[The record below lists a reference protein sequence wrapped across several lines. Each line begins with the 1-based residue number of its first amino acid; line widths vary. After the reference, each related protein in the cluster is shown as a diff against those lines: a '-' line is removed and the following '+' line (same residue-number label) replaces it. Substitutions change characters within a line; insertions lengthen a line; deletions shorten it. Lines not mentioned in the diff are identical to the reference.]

1 MECLGSLCLTPIAPG
16 RPKMLELSSDE
27 SGGTEFSL
35 ILFSFSKEC
44 LTGNHH
50 RSKHVGV
57 HCIKWFQYSG
67 VLWLWGEQW
76 TAGHCQS
83 TAREQWAEAPNL
95 GETRGHRHAPCPE
108 GPGHINGSRSLLH
121 QDLCT

>member
-1 MECLGSLCLTPIAPG
+1 
-16 RPKMLELSSDE
+16 MLDLSSDE

-50 RSKHVGV
+50 RSKHLGV

-67 VLWLWGEQW
+67 VLWLRGEQW

-83 TAREQWAEAPNL
+83 TAREQWAEAPNM
-95 GETRGHRHAPCPE
+95 GETRALGMLHVPK
-108 GPGHINGSRSLLH
+108 GLDIINGSRSLLH
-121 QDLCT
+121 QDLGT

>member
-1 MECLGSLCLTPIAPG
+1 
-16 RPKMLELSSDE
+16 MLDLSSDE

-50 RSKHVGV
+50 RSKLVGV

-67 VLWLWGEQW
+67 VLWLWGDNGLLDTDNPLPGNNGPKLQTWEKP
-76 TAGHCQS
+76 
-83 TAREQWAEAPNL
+83 EAL
-95 GETRGHRHAPCPE
+95 GMLHVPKGLDI
-108 GPGHINGSRSLLH
+108 INGSRSLLH
-121 QDLCT
+121 QDLGT